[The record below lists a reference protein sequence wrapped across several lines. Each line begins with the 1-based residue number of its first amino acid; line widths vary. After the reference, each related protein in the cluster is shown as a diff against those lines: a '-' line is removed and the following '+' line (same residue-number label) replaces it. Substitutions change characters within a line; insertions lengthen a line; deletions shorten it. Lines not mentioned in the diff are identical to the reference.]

1 MSADDHPTPLSQQ
14 AAEPVDDPPSWH
26 GPVEALTGR
35 VTKLEVAQAATT
47 QKLAVIE
54 RKTDAQTVT
63 LDSHTTKLDSINGHL
78 TTLVSTAANVATNP
92 TVRKYAMSILAST
105 AIILGF
111 IAAALA
117 GRASSTPPAPAPAP
131 AITVVVPKEAH
142 S

>member
-1 MSADDHPTPLSQQ
+1 
-14 AAEPVDDPPSWH
+14 
-26 GPVEALTGR
+26 
-35 VTKLEVAQAATT
+35 
-47 QKLAVIE
+47 
-54 RKTDAQTVT
+54 
-63 LDSHTTKLDSINGHL
+63 
-78 TTLVSTAANVATNP
+78 
-92 TVRKYAMSILAST
+92 MSILAST